1 MTVQRLRGLDAAFFY
16 LETPSQHMHV
26 TAMMLLDPETGTG
39 AAATAAESADQ
50 QMIAEAVTA
59 TLLDRLI
66 GQDAFRQRMV
76 EAPLGITHPAW
87 VDVARVRPH
96 EHVRFLTLPAPG
108 TIDQLAK
115 VVGEIAGV
123 ALDRSRPLWEL
134 WTITGVEGGRFGVV
148 LKVHHAML
156 DGVSGLEVMGRLF
169 TPEPEPGASGRSRA
183 TVAEPTEPSVLWLAA
198 SAVLSAMRAPVSVV
212 QTLMHTAR
220 ALPPFLRDLIEGAS
234 AVVPRILP
242 FSAPRSTLNHALT
255 PERAVAFG
263 RVPLASVKEIKR
275 AYGVTVNDVVLA
287 ACTRA
292 LGDYLRAHGEPPLR
306 PIVASV
312 PVSEHVASDAGQ
324 LSNRVSA
331 MLVGLPVHLTVVE
344 DIVTFIRTQ
353 SAGAKDRY
361 ASLGPAM
368 LADWAELAPPALFS
382 GAAGLYS
389 RWQLAERLPSPH
401 SIVISNVPGPAFVLY
416 AGPARLVAA
425 YPLGPVL
432 EGAGIN
438 ISVLSYAGSVDIG
451 LITCPRAVA
460 EPSEIARGFERSVE
474 DMLASARQ
482 LSSHRPSVAS

>member
-26 TAMMLLDPETGTG
+26 TAMMLLDPDADAGSAATG
-39 AAATAAESADQ
+39 AESPDHEAIAA
-50 QMIAEAVTA
+50 AVSA
-59 TLLDRLI
+59 TLLDRLVE
-66 GQDAFRQRMV
+66 QDAFRKRMV
-76 EAPLGITHPAW
+76 EAPLGIAHPAW
-87 VDVARVRPH
+87 VPVARMRPQD
-96 EHVRFLTLPAPG
+96 HVRSRTLPGPG
-108 TIDQLAK
+108 TLDQLAK

-134 WTITGVEGGRFGVV
+134 WTITGIEGGRIGMV

-156 DGVSGLEVMGRLF
+156 DGVSGLGVLGSLF
-169 TPEPEPGASGRSRA
+169 TTEPETTLVDRSTA
-183 TVAEPTEPSVLWLAA
+183 TTTDRTEPTALWLAGLA
-198 SAVLSAMRAPVSVV
+198 LLSLLRAPASVA
-212 QTLMHTAR
+212 QTLLHTAR
-220 ALPPFLRDLIEGAS
+220 AVGPFVRGALAQAS
-234 AVVPRILP
+234 AAVPTILP

-263 RVPLASVKEIKR
+263 RVPLATVKEIKT
-275 AYGVTVNDVVLA
+275 AYGITVNDVVLA

-292 LGDYLRAHGEPPLR
+292 LGDYLRAHGEPPAG

-312 PVSEHVASDAGQ
+312 PVSEHGAGDAGQ
-324 LSNRVSA
+324 PSNRVSA
-331 MLVGLPVHLTVVE
+331 MFVGLPVHLTAVE
-344 DIVTFIRTQ
+344 DIVAFIQAQ

-361 ASLGPAM
+361 ASLGSAM
-368 LADWAELAPPALFS
+368 LADWAELAPPSLLA

-401 SIVISNVPGPAFVLY
+401 SIVISNVPGPPFALY
-416 AGPARLVAA
+416 AGTTRLVAA

-460 EPSEIARGFERSVE
+460 EPAEIARGFERSVQ
-474 DMLASARQ
+474 DMLASAQR
-482 LSSHRPSVAS
+482 LVSRRGRLAS